1 MTDETTVQEAGGTV
15 FDDPNREAVGLD
27 PAWVE
32 GTGGTPDEV
41 TPTDPPAD
49 PPDGGGGSDLDQMTK
64 DQLLEHAQQLGV
76 SPANASMTK
85 DELRAGIDAHQAG

>member
-1 MTDETTVQEAGGTV
+1 MST

-32 GTGGTPDEV
+32 GTGGQAGDTAEEQ
-41 TPTDPPAD
+41 A
-49 PPDGGGGSDLDQMTK
+49 GGDAGLDSMTK
-64 DQLLEHAQQLGV
+64 DELLAYAQERGI

-85 DELRAGIDAHQAG
+85 ADIIASIQAAEGA

>member
-1 MTDETTVQEAGGTV
+1 MSSPDVVDTGGTV

-32 GTGGTPDEV
+32 GTGGPVLEPKTEQQ
-41 TPTDPPAD
+41 
-49 PPDGGGGSDLDQMTK
+49 GGSDLDAMTK
-64 DQLLEHAQQLGV
+64 DELLAHAQEIGA

-85 DELRAGIDAHQAG
+85 DELKASIQQAGG

>member
-1 MTDETTVQEAGGTV
+1 MGTI

-32 GTGGTPDEV
+32 GTGGPVLEPKTEQQD
-41 TPTDPPAD
+41 
-49 PPDGGGGSDLDQMTK
+49 GSDLDAMTK
-64 DQLLEHAQQLGV
+64 DELLAHAQEIGA

-85 DELRAGIDAHQAG
+85 DELKASIQEAGG